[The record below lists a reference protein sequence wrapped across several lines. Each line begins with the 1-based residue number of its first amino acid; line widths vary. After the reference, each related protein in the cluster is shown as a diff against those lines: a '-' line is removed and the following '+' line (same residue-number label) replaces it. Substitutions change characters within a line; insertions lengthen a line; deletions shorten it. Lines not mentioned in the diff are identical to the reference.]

1 MKPKDEES
9 VATVT
14 RRVPPVCQAG
24 RSIGAACVSGCLR
37 DRWRFFDADLLSSS
51 TLTRRSS
58 APVRTSGHHDQQ
70 LTRIVVVDQGVKG
83 LKIAT
88 QIRPDDR
95 EGATTEVIGNGYL
108 PHSREVL
115 STRRRG
121 RGLPRRGSPGRNV
134 REVSTGLHPPAA

>member
-1 MKPKDEES
+1 M
-9 VATVT
+9 A
-14 RRVPPVCQAG
+14 
-24 RSIGAACVSGCLR
+24 
-37 DRWRFFDADLLSSS
+37 FFDADLLSSS

>member
-1 MKPKDEES
+1 MFDELGRLVSKSSGPPIKPSRNLTLELL
-9 VATVT
+9 
-14 RRVPPVCQAG
+14 
-24 RSIGAACVSGCLR
+24 RSHETQQR
-37 DRWRFFDADLLSSS
+37 PDQDL
-51 TLTRRSS
+51 
-58 APVRTSGHHDQQ
+58 GHHDQQ
-70 LTRIVVVDQGVKG
+70 LIQG

-95 EGATTEVIGNGYL
+95 EGATTEVIGNGYI